1 MEPLIKDSD
10 HSQRE
15 LQVSCQSQCFV
26 KKELTYTQKT
36 LFRSISPTKAS
47 AFIKFMQ
54 KELFTIKGQF
64 SIKSSITGP
73 ISLTHIKINRF
84 STFR

>member
-1 MEPLIKDSD
+1 VGPLIINGV
-10 HSQRE
+10 HS
-15 LQVSCQSQCFV
+15 LKHIQVSCQSQCFV
-26 KKELTYTQKT
+26 KKELAYTQKT

-54 KELFTIKGQF
+54 KELSTIKGQF
-64 SIKSSITGP
+64 SKMSSITGP